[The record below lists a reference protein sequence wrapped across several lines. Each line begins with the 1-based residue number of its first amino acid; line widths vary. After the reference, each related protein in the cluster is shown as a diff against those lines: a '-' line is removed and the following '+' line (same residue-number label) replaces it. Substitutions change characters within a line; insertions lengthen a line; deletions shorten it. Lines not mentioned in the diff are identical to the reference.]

1 MNRVAQ
7 EAVLRT
13 LGAPAPSPPFPW
25 HDPDALDQLFAPHG
39 FSLTIK
45 EHSLS
50 FTAASP
56 REYLDREG
64 ASHPL
69 AIAGRQV
76 LERHGN
82 AEDTYTQLLAILE
95 AGNKEPT
102 GFRATS
108 RYISAAASKGDGRA
122 EPDRAAK

>member
-1 MNRVAQ
+1 
-7 EAVLRT
+7 
-13 LGAPAPSPPFPW
+13 
-25 HDPDALDQLFAPHG
+25 LFAPHG

-45 EHSLS
+45 EHNLS

-56 REYLDREG
+56 RDYLDREG

-82 AEDTYTQLLAILE
+82 AEETYTQLLAILE
-95 AGNKEPT
+95 AGNEEPT
-102 GFRATS
+102 GFRITS
-108 RYISAAASKGDGRA
+108 RYITAAASRGDARA
-122 EPDRAAK
+122 EPNRATK